1 VELDS
6 FIEQN
11 FESILIAW
19 RQFAEDQRPAASQGA
34 RAGGM
39 DEAEFLSSLMERLGS
54 RDEACGSFDAG
65 PSRVEPVVK
74 YAESYYA
81 AGLELG
87 ALMAELR
94 HLREHVMTRWLSKGD
109 LRDSAKSLVAF
120 NGILDDALVNAA
132 GIYAARE
139 KAGQNLFMAVL
150 AHDLRNPLQGITMA
164 SRLLAS
170 PSIPDGTRMETAR
183 RLLRATSLM
192 SALIA
197 DFLDYGRLR
206 LGVALPINAVVCDLV
221 DSCERALEIM
231 RTAEPGREFAARF
244 SGTLRVRADPVRVT
258 QALLNLL
265 RNAVQHGD
273 PSSRIAVEGQSDGD
287 EVSISVSNAGK
298 SIPEA
303 VLGGIFEPLVRDPST
318 SSAPDPRSTTSLG
331 IGLFMVREIA
341 QSHRG
346 SVSAQSADGRTI
358 FTIRLPRLEA

>member
-1 VELDS
+1 
-6 FIEQN
+6 
-11 FESILIAW
+11 
-19 RQFAEDQRPAASQGA
+19 
-34 RAGGM
+34 
-39 DEAEFLSSLMERLGS
+39 
-54 RDEACGSFDAG
+54 
-65 PSRVEPVVK
+65 
-74 YAESYYA
+74 
-81 AGLELG
+81 
-87 ALMAELR
+87 
-94 HLREHVMTRWLSKGD
+94 
-109 LRDSAKSLVAF
+109 
-120 NGILDDALVNAA
+120 
-132 GIYAARE
+132 
-139 KAGQNLFMAVL
+139 
-150 AHDLRNPLQGITMA
+150 
-164 SRLLAS
+164 
-170 PSIPDGTRMETAR
+170 
-183 RLLRATSLM
+183 
-192 SALIA
+192 
-197 DFLDYGRLR
+197 
-206 LGVALPINAVVCDLV
+206 
-221 DSCERALEIM
+221 M